1 MSQWVRPLH
10 QLTPAA
16 AQWHAPLT
24 RSFATTTHCGKVLE
38 GSIEV
43 TNDNDKAERQGR
55 CGACLTR
62 VAASERIAVNT
73 LPRARTA
80 PATKPA
86 AKKPVAKKPVA
97 KKPVA
102 KKPVAKKPAAKKT
115 AAKKPAPKRRSGAKR
130 VVRRSGRGRA

>member
-102 KKPVAKKPAAKKT
+102 KKPAAKKT

>member
-1 MSQWVRPLH
+1 MTGMSQWVRPLH
-10 QLTPAA
+10 QATPAA

-24 RSFATTTHCGKVLE
+24 RSFATTTQCGKVLE

-62 VAASERIAVNT
+62 IVTNERLAGIETPRPRPEPVAKT
-73 LPRARTA
+73 
-80 PATKPA
+80 
-86 AKKPVAKKPVA
+86 PVAKKPIAKKPIAKKPIAKKPIA

-102 KKPVAKKPAAKKT
+102 KKPVAKKPA
-115 AAKKPAPKRRSGAKR
+115 
-130 VVRRSGRGRA
+130 VRRSGRRGA

>member
-102 KKPVAKKPAAKKT
+102 KKT

>member
-80 PATKPA
+80 PATKP
-86 AKKPVAKKPVA
+86 VAKKPVA
-97 KKPVA
+97 KKTA
-102 KKPVAKKPAAKKT
+102 TKKT

-130 VVRRSGRGRA
+130 AVRRSGRGRA